1 MKKLVTILLILSF
14 SLVILP
20 TKAFAQE
27 DTTTVE
33 AGLTPDSPLYFLDK
47 FLEEIELFFTT
58 DETEK
63 IEKKLK
69 FVEER
74 LAEMEEIS
82 DTATKEELEVLGE
95 EYEEEMEEIEDDGEG
110 QSEEVKA
117 HVMEMREKHI
127 MVLERVMENAP
138 EQAQPALNSV
148 IDKSKERLG
157 IVDEE
162 DDAEEGESVEIEEE
176 VDKDKEEI
184 NNINKLDT
192 DEETSL
198 GQKISEFVKS
208 LGNSGRDIEEENDMD
223 DGMNDIE
230 KEEIRKDD
238 EIDETEEE

>member
-1 MKKLVTILLILSF
+1 
-14 SLVILP
+14 
-20 TKAFAQE
+20 
-27 DTTTVE
+27 
-33 AGLTPDSPLYFLDK
+33 
-47 FLEEIELFFTT
+47 
-58 DETEK
+58 
-63 IEKKLK
+63 
-69 FVEER
+69 
-74 LAEMEEIS
+74 
-82 DTATKEELEVLGE
+82 
-95 EYEEEMEEIEDDGEG
+95 MEEIEDDGEG